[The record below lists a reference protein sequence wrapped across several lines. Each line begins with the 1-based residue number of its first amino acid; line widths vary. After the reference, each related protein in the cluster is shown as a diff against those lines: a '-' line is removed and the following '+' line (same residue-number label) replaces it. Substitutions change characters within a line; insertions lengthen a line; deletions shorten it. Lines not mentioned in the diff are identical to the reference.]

1 MELDKKG
8 FKILDDITKI
18 KIINIPNEE
27 KIIILDFNG
36 YIYFIDDSNNDQEV
50 NVFNREIDD
59 NPLKSM

>member
-8 FKILDDITKI
+8 FKILDNITKI
-18 KIINIPNEE
+18 KVINIPNEE

-36 YIYFIDDSNNDQEV
+36 YTYFIDDTNNNQEV
-50 NVFNREIDD
+50 DVYNRQIDD